1 MQNVPKKIEIINI
14 VYNNIKLMQ
23 LKLYMYDYTMM

>member
-23 LKLYMYDYTMM
+23 LKLYMYDYTIM